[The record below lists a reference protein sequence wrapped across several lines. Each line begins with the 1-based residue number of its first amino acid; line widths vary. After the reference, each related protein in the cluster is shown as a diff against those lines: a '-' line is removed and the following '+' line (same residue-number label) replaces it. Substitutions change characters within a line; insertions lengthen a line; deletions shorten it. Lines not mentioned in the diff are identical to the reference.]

1 MQSVVPAS
9 HSDEEMFLSNPSKR
23 RLSRPEASEYL
34 LNEHGIR
41 RKPKTLA
48 KDVVYGTGPRYR
60 KDGRAVVYDVAD
72 LDAFAE
78 SRLSDPVRSSSEL
91 GAA

>member
-1 MQSVVPAS
+1 M
-9 HSDEEMFLSNPSKR
+9 ERPSKR
-23 RLSRPEASEYL
+23 RLSRAEASDYL

-60 KDGRAVVYDVAD
+60 KNGRAVVYDVAD
-72 LDAFAE
+72 LDAFVEA
-78 SRLSDPVRSSSEL
+78 RLSDPVRSSSEL
-91 GAA
+91 GVA